1 LQAGFAVSLLVTAF
15 AVAMDA
21 VAVSITSG
29 MARGRASWRE
39 ALAMAGTFG
48 AFQALMPAIGYA
60 GGAFFRDYIEAYDH
74 WVAFTLLALVGG
86 HMILESRG
94 GDEAQRGNPFAI
106 RKLLVLGIATSIDAL
121 AVGLSLAMIG
131 FPPAISVAVIG
142 LATFLLCLP
151 AVRLGARLGSAFAHR
166 AEFAGGAILIA
177 IGAKILIEHLSG
189 AA

>member
-1 LQAGFAVSLLVTAF
+1 MAF

-21 VAVSITSG
+21 VAVSISSG

-48 AFQALMPAIGYA
+48 FFQALMPALGYA
-60 GGAFFRDYIEAYDH
+60 GGAYFRGAIEAYDH
-74 WVAFTLLALVGG
+74 WIAFGLLALVGG
-86 HMILESRG
+86 HMIMESRS
-94 GDEAQRGNPFAI
+94 GDEGEREPGNPFAARRLFI
-106 RKLLVLGIATSIDAL
+106 LGVATSVDAL
-121 AVGLSLAMIG
+121 AVGLSLAMIAV
-131 FPPAISVAVIG
+131 PPAAAIAVIG
-142 LATFLLCLP
+142 FTTFALCVPAVLLG
-151 AVRLGARLGSAFAHR
+151 VRLGARFAHR